1 MTLFHATTFIFF
13 YRTDLP
19 RYIVYRNGHIVE
31 NVSDLNEF
39 ESAWDDYVSFY
50 LGCSLAFETALVE
63 GGVELGYGKNE
74 SLYTTNITLHPV
86 GPFEGKMIVYKCM
99 IAKDQL
105 KKAFMISSRFPDYHG
120 APVHIGD
127 PTRIG
132 ISNTESEDFPVKV
145 RDGDVPIFWGCGMT
159 VQEVI
164 SSSSKL
170 CNIKIPYSGIIA
182 WKIFYRLFCT
192 PLLS

>member
-1 MTLFHATTFIFF
+1 MHPSIIWF

-19 RYIVYRNGHIVE
+19 RYIVYRQGHIVE
-31 NVSDLNEF
+31 EVLDLSGF
-39 ESAWDDYVSFY
+39 DSVWDDYVSFY
-50 LGCSLAFETALVE
+50 LGCSLTFETAMVD
-63 GGVELGYGKNE
+63 GGVKLSYGKNE
-74 SLYTTNITLHPV
+74 SLYTSSITLHSV

-105 KKAFMISSRFPDYHG
+105 KKAFMISSQYPNYHG

-127 PTRIG
+127 PSRIG
-132 ISNTESEDFPVKV
+132 ISDIEKVDSPVKV

-164 SSSSKL
+164 FSASK
-170 CNIKIPYSGIIA
+170 I
-182 WKIFYRLFCT
+182 T
-192 PLLS
+192 